1 MNEQLKKLRAALGI
15 TLEEFGK
22 KVGITRSA
30 VGRLEKGDRNITEQ
44 MILVICQTNWNGK
57 TVNEKWFRTGEGEM
71 FNELTE
77 QEKIMYHTKKLFK
90 DNDSIIVETIK
101 DFIVIYDQLDSAS
114 KKILDD
120 SIKKVLKDIK

>member
-1 MNEQLKKLRAALGI
+1 MNNRIREVRKAVNLNQTDFGNRIGVKQTTIAGYETGAKNPLDSIILAICK
-15 TLEEFGK
+15 EFN
-22 KVGITRSA
+22 VSEHW
-30 VGRLEKGDRNITEQ
+30 L
-44 MILVICQTNWNGK
+44 
-57 TVNEKWFRTGEGEM
+57 RTGEGEM